1 MGARSRLAQLL
12 GEAPADAEA
21 IEFAGA
27 WWTWE
32 MIQTTARSLDELLTG
47 LGLGA
52 ASRVG
57 VVLEN
62 RPEHAAVV
70 VGLLATG
77 RCVVT
82 LSPLQPADRL
92 AADIARCEAPVV
104 IASPAVL
111 EKSGVPEAIA
121 ATGAAIQLVGDGTL
135 RVVAGGVPLDPPT
148 LPGVVIE
155 MLTSGT
161 TGPPKR
167 VRLRDDQFDQALL
180 SGGGPLK
187 PGVLLR
193 SGISIAAV
201 PMVHIGGMWGVVSS
215 LYAGRRVALLPR
227 FQLEPWVSAVER
239 HRPNAAGLVPAAL
252 RTVLDAD
259 VPPDK
264 LSSLKVVTSGTTFCP
279 PELADAFYDKYG
291 IAVLMTYGATEFAG
305 ALSVWTLP
313 MHQKWWKSKRGSAG
327 RAVPGVAMRVVDE
340 EGRPVGPNDSGH
352 LEIRTAQSPQG
363 GGEWVRTSDLARIDE
378 DGFLFVTGR
387 ADDAIIRGGFKVQP
401 EQVRKALERHPAVL
415 EAAVVALADERLG
428 QVPAAAVE
436 LRPGLPVPDQAE
448 LLAACREQLTPYE
461 VPVHVAVLDAL
472 PRTSSMKVS
481 RVDLLELV
489 QASLAEKLAEKNAEG
504 AA

>member
-1 MGARSRLAQLL
+1 MGARSRLAELL
-12 GEAPADAEA
+12 GEAPADAGA
-21 IEFAGA
+21 VEFAES
-27 WWTWE
+27 WWTWG
-32 MIQTTARSLDELLTG
+32 MIQATVRSLDGLLTR

-57 VVLEN
+57 IVLEN

-82 LSPLQPADRL
+82 LSPLQPAGRL

-111 EKSGVPEAIA
+111 EKDGVPEAVCA
-121 ATGAAIQLVGDGTL
+121 KGAAVRLAGDGTL
-135 RVVAGGVPLDPPT
+135 RVVAGEVPPGPPA
-148 LPGVVIE
+148 LPGVAIE

-167 VRLRDDQFDQALL
+167 VRLRDGQFDQALL

-187 PGVLLR
+187 PGVLLG
-193 SGISIAAV
+193 SGTSIAAV
-201 PMVHIGGMWGVVSS
+201 PMVHIAGLWAVVSS
-215 LYAGRRVALLPR
+215 LYAGRRVVLLPR

-239 HRPNAAGLVPAAL
+239 HRPKAAGLVPAAL
-252 RTVLDAD
+252 RAVLDAD
-259 VPPDK
+259 VPAGK

-279 PELADAFYDKYG
+279 PELAEAFHAKYG

-305 ALSVWTLP
+305 ALTVWTLP

-327 RAVPGVAMRVVDE
+327 RALPGVRMRVVDE
-340 EGRPVGPNDSGH
+340 EGRPAGPHESGR
-352 LEIRTAQSPQG
+352 LEIQTAQSPQG
-363 GGEWVRTSDLARIDE
+363 AGAWVRTSDLARIDE
-378 DGFLFVTGR
+378 DGFLFITGR

-401 EQVRKALERHPAVL
+401 EQVRKALERHPAVS
-415 EAAVVALADERLG
+415 EAAVVALPDDRLG

-436 LRPGLPVPDQAE
+436 LRPGMPAPDPAE

-461 VPVHVAVLDAL
+461 VPVHIAVLDEL

-481 RVDLLELV
+481 RMDLLELV
-489 QASLAEKLAEKNAEG
+489 QASLAQKGAEG